1 MPGNIQVGRAQL
13 TGQAQH
19 FNDQRR
25 KRPKVDLAKIANG
38 SEIRPVVADKCSEGK
53 IVSHAV
59 LVFRLEQTLVYLK
72 EVSRIQA
79 SLRVNFLALLSES
92 RPERESRRGMNR
104 NAITCRVAF
113 LAFSFAH

>member
-1 MPGNIQVGRAQL
+1 MTSGENAPRWILRKSPMVRKSGRSSPTNAL
-13 TGQAQH
+13 KA
-19 FNDQRR
+19 RLR
-25 KRPKVDLAKIANG
+25 
-38 SEIRPVVADKCSEGK
+38 
-53 IVSHAV
+53 SHAV